1 MGPLSYPILRIG
13 PYGKGPMNSTDDPYF
28 STLVGPRTHCF
39 QFVKISL
46 HDMMEKMIKSDIKTQ
61 TQTAHIHLS
70 MSIGRNGWSITV
82 TDFGKNFMCAEKQ
95 RRPLHLKLHI
105 GL

>member
-13 PYGKGPMNSTDDPYF
+13 RYGKGPMNSTDDPYF

-46 HDMMEKMIKSDIKTQ
+46 HTPY
-61 TQTAHIHLS
+61 
-70 MSIGRNGWSITV
+70 
-82 TDFGKNFMCAEKQ
+82 NFVNFKQ
-95 RRPLHLKLHI
+95 GSSHMVRMAYNIHI
-105 GL
+105 GHVFSAAC